1 MIAFAAGTSPAVDGA
16 ANGSETQA
24 FNTTLALNSDQGHEA
39 SSSLSASDTGNNSG
53 QNIAVTV
60 PSANPTKGPAV
71 VLSSK
76 THFVPEAVRSPAM
89 VSVAAEMETG
99 ASKQDQAEA
108 ARQVAISFSQQQRIS
123 QLSIAAAPHDDVL
136 PKIATPV
143 SAPREPG
150 SLQSRDFTQPRTKA
164 ASQAAQRLDT
174 ITDGSAAVEG
184 NAGNPTYTVSAPEQ
198 SVTPHER
205 GGSSPDAL
213 AKDTASHRSAGSGPA
228 PTPAEASQSSELSS
242 AIALG
247 SAGASAA
254 TPAQQIL
261 VGIQRAIP
269 AADNSQ
275 TAPAALQ
282 PTLDGQQQPLK
293 TITVA
298 LSPASLGNV
307 AVELS
312 LKCGRLGVKLQ
323 VEEPGT
329 VQLLR
334 QDGSLEKLLESAG
347 YAVQSLSV
355 HLSPQPNQPT
365 QGQTTPN
372 GQSFSNQ
379 FSPAGGG
386 QEQGHSQS
394 HKGQQ
399 EDRNA
404 EQKPRYGRT
413 EDGGGGGSLYV

>member
-1 MIAFAAGTSPAVDGA
+1 MPGTPHIPSPP
-16 ANGSETQA
+16 Q
-24 FNTTLALNSDQGHEA
+24 
-39 SSSLSASDTGNNSG
+39 
-53 QNIAVTV
+53 
-60 PSANPTKGPAV
+60 
-71 VLSSK
+71 SK
-76 THFVPEAVRSPAM
+76 AR
-89 VSVAAEMETG
+89 
-99 ASKQDQAEA
+99 
-108 ARQVAISFSQQQRIS
+108 RQVS
-123 QLSIAAAPHDDVL
+123 AAALHLTHWQKTRPL
-136 PKIATPV
+136 
-143 SAPREPG
+143 
-150 SLQSRDFTQPRTKA
+150 
-164 ASQAAQRLDT
+164 
-174 ITDGSAAVEG
+174 TD
-184 NAGNPTYTVSAPEQ
+184 
-198 SVTPHER
+198 R
-205 GGSSPDAL
+205 
-213 AKDTASHRSAGSGPA
+213 RSNGPA
-228 PTPAEASQSSELSS
+228 PTLAEAPRSFELSS

-275 TAPAALQ
+275 TLPGALQ

-312 LKCGRLGVKLQ
+312 LNSGQLGVKLR
-323 VEEPGT
+323 VEEPAT

-347 YAVQSLSV
+347 YAVQSLSI
-355 HLSPQPNQPT
+355 HLSPQPIQPT

-379 FSPAGGG
+379 FSAAGGG

-394 HKGQQ
+394 HKGQP
-399 EDRNA
+399 EDRNGKA
-404 EQKPRYGRT
+404 RIWAH
-413 EDGGGGGSLYV
+413 